1 MDPHDTPELPSPPPP
16 AAWPGGMD
24 RDLIVVLVIGAAALL
39 CTCLLYLGERRARAE
54 SEANGRAFR
63 AAAILHAAQTDAASA
78 HAPSGHAT
86 AHLEH
91 ASIRVVTIPCEN
103 TPVRGVLS

>member
-24 RDLIVVLVIGAAALL
+24 RDVFIFFVIGAATLL

-54 SEANGRAFR
+54 SEENGRAFR
-63 AAAILHAAQTDAASA
+63 AAAILHAAQTDAARA
-78 HAPSGHAT
+78 HAPDARAT

-91 ASIRVVTIPCEN
+91 ASIRVVTIPCEDAQ
-103 TPVRGVLS
+103 VRGVLS